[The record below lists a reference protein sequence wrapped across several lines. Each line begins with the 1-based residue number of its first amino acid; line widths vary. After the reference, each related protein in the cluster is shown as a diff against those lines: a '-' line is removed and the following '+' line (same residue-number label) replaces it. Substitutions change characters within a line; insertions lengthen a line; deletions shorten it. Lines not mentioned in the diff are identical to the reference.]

1 MRKSRRA
8 KCALHWHSPEQKIP
22 IFVST
27 GLGHCL
33 SQLSHT
39 ISLRM
44 ATSSIDVKLDD
55 VKLERLGLDWDLS
68 LMLPSWLGA
77 VGPCT
82 APFSAAALAALVAP
96 PVSEA
101 GAPLV
106 RSPELQPTA
115 AAEPVRAADD
125 EAEPFTGA
133 AGSCPRAESPSE
145 PCDVSRDEPC
155 DVSRCPVQCA
165 ERSVESDKLLEVDD
179 SERRKMGTGGVPMA
193 DVTAVSPSG
202 AARGLLGPCTSRR
215 PARRAVSRAII
226 SESWRCESESF
237 TAFRA
242 VAASMTFGSEAGFRR
257 KTGEGSLDA
266 APKPS
271 IRTGAARAAIGRKGR

>member
-1 MRKSRRA
+1 MRESRHGVRA
-8 KCALHWHSPEQKIP
+8 KARVWGESWASVRAGLRWRPGFGVRGLLGLAPEQQ
-22 IFVST
+22 
-27 GLGHCL
+27 G
-33 SQLSHT
+33 
-39 ISLRM
+39 R
-44 ATSSIDVKLDD
+44 
-55 VKLERLGLDWDLS
+55 
-68 LMLPSWLGA
+68 
-77 VGPCT
+77 
-82 APFSAAALAALVAP
+82 AP
-96 PVSEA
+96 
-101 GAPLV
+101 
-106 RSPELQPTA
+106 
-115 AAEPVRAADD
+115 
-125 EAEPFTGA
+125 
-133 AGSCPRAESPSE
+133 AGSCPRAESL
-145 PCDVSRDEPC
+145 DEPC

-237 TAFRA
+237 TACHARTVRTLRGLGRARRYGDVRVGMGTARTFRA

-257 KTGEGSLDA
+257 KTGEGSLDV

-271 IRTGAARAAIGRKGR
+271 IRTGAARAAIGGRAARAPSGPRLRQEDKGVGGSK